1 VPPAKRVSV
10 TDIELLHC
18 VKRAAGGL
26 KSLCVRNCWAL
37 TARGVVAALSAEPSG
52 LLVLLSVAG
61 IQGVE
66 GDDNVVDELQSFAA
80 RPLDV
85 RTHALCTAPDGDNDA
100 RCARLCID
108 ALCWECDI
116 ARCGFCAPLHKPLC
130 EHVCFQCHGGP
141 PLGVDFDQRELN
153 RQSYSLAEAYVIA
166 VCTFDG
172 ARGKH
177 DLFECC
183 VCHGYSCLTRCAEGV
198 LPCSRLVVDD
208 WRGPDRD
215 WDSECPGRRI
225 FCLDCACTH
234 TSLCPQCLQNFCAEC
249 LQDNGGV
256 CPKCGTVCDGSL
268 NHWQ

>member
-1 VPPAKRVSV
+1 MSSTSCSRSRLGRSMFAPTRYAQLPTGTTTRAVRGSVSMRSAGSA
-10 TDIELLHC
+10 TLHA
-18 VKRAAGGL
+18 VA
-26 KSLCVRNCWAL
+26 SVR
-37 TARGVVAALSAEPSG
+37 
-52 LLVLLSVAG
+52 
-61 IQGVE
+61 
-66 GDDNVVDELQSFAA
+66 
-80 RPLDV
+80 
-85 RTHALCTAPDGDNDA
+85 LCTN
-100 RCARLCID
+100 RLS
-108 ALCWECDI
+108 
-116 ARCGFCAPLHKPLC
+116 
-130 EHVCFQCHGGP
+130 CFQCLGGP

-198 LPCSRLVVDD
+198 VPCSRLVVDD
-208 WRGPDRD
+208 RRGPDRD

-225 FCLDCACTH
+225 FCLDCARTH
-234 TSLCPQCLQNFCAEC
+234 ASLCLQCLQNFCAEC
-249 LQDNGGV
+249 LRDNGGV